1 MKGARGANGI
11 ARETNHSA
19 DIEAQATEIKL
30 FVASE

>member
-11 ARETNHSA
+11 ARERTIP

-30 FVASE
+30 LVA